1 MSSQLQRPNRPR
13 PPQPS
18 EVAAASITPQARAKS
33 AAPVGSSADALKQE
47 GAPRRPSRR
56 PEGKRPDRR
65 ERSDRDRERKVVAA
79 PEAVLSHAGYK
90 AGDAIQLPFSGKMV
104 AVTHFYTTQ
113 SGTWYAAYDKGFVR
127 VAAIASRS

>member
-13 PPQPS
+13 PPQSS
-18 EVAAASITPQARAKS
+18 ESAGSSTPKVSAAST
-33 AAPVGSSADALKQE
+33 APGGPSADAPKPE
-47 GAPRRPSRR
+47 GPPRRPSRR
-56 PEGKRPDRR
+56 PEGKRPERR
-65 ERSDRDRERKVVAA
+65 ERSDRDREKKVVAA

-90 AGDAIQLPFSGKMV
+90 AGDAIQLPFSGKTV

-127 VAAIASRS
+127 MAAIAPRS